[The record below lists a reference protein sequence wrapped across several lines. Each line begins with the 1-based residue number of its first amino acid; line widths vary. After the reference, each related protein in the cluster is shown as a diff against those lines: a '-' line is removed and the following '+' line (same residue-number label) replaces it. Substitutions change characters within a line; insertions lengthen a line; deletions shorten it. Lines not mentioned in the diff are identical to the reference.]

1 MPDLQQPSQ
10 EGNVVGP
17 FLLGSVPEGQR
28 TLDTSSI
35 AAEVFVFLV
44 ESSRHELA
52 LCSSVPGEPSNSQS
66 SAALRVA
73 RGTGLERPEPG
84 GEKSCRLAVGSADML
99 YLASY
104 EMSEYVWKGSGH
116 SVQGKSTGIT
126 FCCLRALEI
135 CIHSA
140 SQRNTN
146 AMRR

>member
-1 MPDLQQPSQ
+1 VSQPIC
-10 EGNVVGP
+10 
-17 FLLGSVPEGQR
+17 
-28 TLDTSSI
+28 SSI
-35 AAEVFVFLV
+35 AGA
-44 ESSRHELA
+44 
-52 LCSSVPGEPSNSQS
+52 PSNSLS

-104 EMSEYVWKGSGH
+104 EMSDYVGRSSGH
-116 SVQGKSTGIT
+116 SVQGRSMRIT
-126 FCCLRALEI
+126 FCCLRALET
-135 CIHSA
+135 CIHPA